1 VRNADIF
8 SLRAINQV
16 PQNPS
21 AVFAVS
27 IHLLFAILTFSARSN
42 ARDQYMVALF
52 KIADCGPD
60 FLDNAHA
67 FVAKDPAISYLG
79 HIAF

>member
-1 VRNADIF
+1 
-8 SLRAINQV
+8 
-16 PQNPS
+16 
-21 AVFAVS
+21 
-27 IHLLFAILTFSARSN
+27 
-42 ARDQYMVALF
+42 MVALF